1 MGFSK
6 LTEYLVTSVVAFIM
20 LMYFISIFSI
30 QLEDIQDAKVVGN
43 PYTKSYIYDDKGRN
57 VYTSLDTK
65 DYYFDESHMYMLPV
79 VDVNIERGITT
90 IKANNYI
97 SYNTVTNKKYSV
109 DEHHRII
116 ANSSNDTVTIMSY
129 IINRLNLMNRE
140 ELLNT
145 LSYVGSGV
153 PNNLNITVDGSN
165 TENTVI
171 FNTERSVVK

>member
-6 LTEYLVTSVVAFIM
+6 LTEYFVTAVAAFIM
-20 LMYFISIFSI
+20 LTYFIGIFSI
-30 QLEDIQDAKVVGN
+30 QLADIQSVKVVDN
-43 PYTKSYIYDDKGRN
+43 PYTKSYIYNDKGRN

-79 VDVNIERGITT
+79 VDVNIDRGIST
-90 IKANNYI
+90 IKANDYI

-109 DEHHRII
+109 DANHSII
-116 ANSSNDTVTIMSY
+116 PSSNTNTVTIMSY
-129 IINRLNLMNRE
+129 VINRINLMNRE

-145 LSYVGSGV
+145 LTYVGSGV